1 MKMSKSAFKVGDAVS
16 EIPRSVVSGTV
27 VKIGI
32 CPVEGERQFLV
43 EWPDTNGDGDPEQR
57 WFNEDQIEAVNG

>member
-1 MKMSKSAFKVGDAVS
+1 MPASPFKVGDEVA
-16 EIPRSVVSGTV
+16 EIPRPVVSGVV

-43 EWPDTNGDGDPEQR
+43 EWPDDDSDTDTDPQQR
-57 WFNEDQIEAVNG
+57 WFNEGQLTLKK